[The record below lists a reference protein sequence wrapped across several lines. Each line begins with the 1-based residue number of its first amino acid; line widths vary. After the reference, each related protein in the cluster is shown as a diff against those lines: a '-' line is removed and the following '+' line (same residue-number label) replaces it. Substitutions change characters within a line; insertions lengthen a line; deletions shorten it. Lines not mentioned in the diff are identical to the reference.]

1 MQALLHYA
9 FPSKHDLLFGY
20 DYQLVFETSV
30 FRTTAESWKIIHS
43 LFLFDFREA
52 YYSSLDKAVRLF
64 RDISDW
70 HNELERTIRNE
81 KFRKFWRLSTV
92 NVDFKLC
99 RR

>member
-1 MQALLHYA
+1 MLLTALLHHA
-9 FPSKHDLLFGY
+9 FPSRHQLLFAY
-20 DYQLVFETSV
+20 DYRSASGEIRPGIKR
-30 FRTTAESWKIIHS
+30 RTDSFS
-43 LFLFDFREA
+43 PLSCYSEA

-64 RDISDW
+64 RDVSDW
-70 HNELERTIRNE
+70 HNELERTMSNE